1 MEKGYLKIGG
11 FKVEL
16 YYFTSLVSVT
26 KVKLKSYKN
35 LPGFR
40 IISYDSFKLFLG
52 SVALD
57 Y

>member
-40 IISYDSFKLFLG
+40 VISYDSFQLFLG